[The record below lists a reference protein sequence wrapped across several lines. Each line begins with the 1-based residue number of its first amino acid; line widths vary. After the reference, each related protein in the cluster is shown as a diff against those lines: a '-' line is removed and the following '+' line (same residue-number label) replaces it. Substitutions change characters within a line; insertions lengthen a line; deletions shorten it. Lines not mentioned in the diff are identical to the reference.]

1 MTVRYRNPYGPFYSL
16 SIIVSDFISIISF
29 ENKAKSGKKLLRK
42 KKKNNEKTKKKKNHL
57 GRIYVPFLW

>member
-42 KKKNNEKTKKKKNHL
+42 KKKQWKNKKEKKSF
-57 GRIYVPFLW
+57 G